1 MTVSHA
7 NDVNNVAELQ
17 RGYVSI
23 QDVSTHGP
31 QLGAN

>member
-7 NDVNNVAELQ
+7 NDVNNVVELH
-17 RGYVSI
+17 GYVSNI